1 MLPNTTS
8 DHLKHKPA
16 IAFGSQIRKGS
27 EKDLPK
33 KNLRNAEKNVYI
45 NQLFWEQ
52 SPFPIPSLIFIPLT
66 LLRAR
71 SRQVGKQRSIS
82 SGSITQMF
90 HYKHHFTPV
99 NNATCSE
106 IHICWRVQDQS
117 LVCAHANVLPRSS
130 GGFHCRHWPSSSH
143 PTGKWGFLIL
153 NSSLLIYIP
162 HLSSLNHLQATEG
175 KPPSLKR
182 LTVCFQHQNLFLW
195 PQQRAL
201 KALLFV
207 SCGYR
212 I

>member
-117 LVCAHANVLPRSS
+117 LVCAHANILPRSS
-130 GGFHCRHWPSSSH
+130 GGVSLQTLAQQLPPHRKMGIPHFKLKSTYLH
-143 PTGKWGFLIL
+143 PTFI
-153 NSSLLIYIP
+153 II
-162 HLSSLNHLQATEG
+162 
-175 KPPSLKR
+175 KPPASHWR
-182 LTVCFQHQNLFLW
+182 PNPFSEAPHCLFPTPKPFPLAPTTCIKGFALRQLW
-195 PQQRAL
+195 L
-201 KALLFV
+201 
-207 SCGYR
+207 
-212 I
+212 